1 MEKTGRQTFAG
12 YQMHS
17 LIEFLLGDDT
27 RPGWL
32 ETQSHSQFSSSS
44 SMLRDDCASRLAR
57 GSAAA

>member
-17 LIEFLLGDDT
+17 LIEFLLGDGT

-32 ETQSHSQFSSSS
+32 EKQGHGRSSSPS
-44 SMLRDDCASRLAR
+44 GLSRNECASRMAP
-57 GSAAA
+57 GSVAA